1 MADFFVYNENNPISC
16 DAVIVDEVSMVDIN
30 LMYNLLKAIPKGAKL
45 ILVGDK
51 EVQEAVQ
58 GQPVTIQLD
67 REVDVSR
74 GCVLTIDSGA
84 VLTDSVEADT
94 SGWMIMLLRM
104 ARTSL

>member
-1 MADFFVYNENNPISC
+1 MPVQRVCRPNHEFRGFQGQIENG
-16 DAVIVDEVSMVDIN
+16 
-30 LMYNLLKAIPKGAKL
+30 AIRAGDLVTTLPSKEEAHVKS

-58 GQPVTIQLD
+58 GQPVTVQLD

-84 VLTDSVEADT
+84 VLQTLWKQIS
-94 SGWMIMLLRM
+94 SGWMTMLLRM